1 MGGRAF
7 SMLLSPTSE
16 LQLRDLSESHAPK
29 LFELLEANRAS
40 LREWLP
46 WLDGQQSVQDSIQFI
61 RMARIQSDRQ
71 ESLSVGIWHRGELC
85 GVMGFHRFD
94 WANKAT
100 MVGYWLASGF
110 RGKGIMTEACRA
122 FVDYGF
128 NKLHLHR
135 IEIRCAPGNLK
146 SRAIPERLGFTKEAT
161 LRESEWLYDHYVDL
175 IVYSMLAPD
184 WKKAHHT

>member
-1 MGGRAF
+1 
-7 SMLLSPTSE
+7 MLLSPTSD

-29 LFELLEANRAS
+29 LFELLDANRAS

-46 WLDGQQSVQDSIQFI
+46 WLDGQQTVQDSLQFI
-61 RMARIQSDRQ
+61 RTVRIHSDRQ
-71 ESLSVGIWHRGELC
+71 ESLSVGIWYRGELC
-85 GVMGFHRFD
+85 GVIGFHRFD
-94 WANKAT
+94 WANRAT
-100 MVGYWLASGF
+100 MIGYWLASEF

-128 NKLHLHR
+128 REFRLHR

-161 LRESEWLYDHYVDL
+161 LRDCEWLYDHYVDL